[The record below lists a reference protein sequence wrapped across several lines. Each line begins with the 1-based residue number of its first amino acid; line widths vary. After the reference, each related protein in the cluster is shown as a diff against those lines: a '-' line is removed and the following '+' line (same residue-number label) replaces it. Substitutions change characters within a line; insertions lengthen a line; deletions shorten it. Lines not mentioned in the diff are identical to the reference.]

1 MMVIRGKFKEGLLG
15 INTICTKLHINKP
28 QVIKIN
34 IKDDKITDLFIKNDL

>member
-34 IKDDKITDLFIKNDL
+34 IKYDKITDLFIKNDL